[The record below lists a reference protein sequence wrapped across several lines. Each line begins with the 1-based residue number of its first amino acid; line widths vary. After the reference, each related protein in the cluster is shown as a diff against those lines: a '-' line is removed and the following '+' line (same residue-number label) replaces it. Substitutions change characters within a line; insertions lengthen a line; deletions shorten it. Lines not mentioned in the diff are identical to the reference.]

1 MGCEV
6 NGIQVEIKTR
16 IQNGICGIGDM
27 GCGKYGMSRDKELG
41 I

>member
-1 MGCEV
+1 M

-16 IQNGICGIGDM
+16 IQYDICGIGDM
-27 GCGKYGMSRDKELG
+27 GCGKYRMSRDKELG